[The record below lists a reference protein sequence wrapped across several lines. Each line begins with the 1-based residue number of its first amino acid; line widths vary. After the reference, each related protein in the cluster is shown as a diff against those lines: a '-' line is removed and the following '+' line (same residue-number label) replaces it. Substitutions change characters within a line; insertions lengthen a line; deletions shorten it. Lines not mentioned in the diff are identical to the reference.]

1 MTDDRHSGGAG
12 AAAVAEPPQTHAPDR
27 VVVRT
32 RDLRKNY
39 GPIEAVRGIDMEV
52 REGEIFGLIGPDG
65 AGKTTTFQILAG
77 IMEATSGVVEV
88 FGKPAR
94 EMRSAVG
101 YLTQTFSLYP
111 DLSVDE
117 NIRYV
122 GDLRRVPPKEIVAR
136 GDRYLRLF
144 DMDRFKDRLAGRLS
158 GGMKQKLSLACALV
172 AQPRVLLLDEPTT
185 GVDPVSRREFWDTL
199 AHLSAEG
206 LTIVVATPYLDEAE
220 RCHKVA
226 LMHLGQIHQT
236 GTPAELRDSLGMRRL
251 EVHTADLAEA
261 EDKLTEA
268 EDGVIDT
275 VIKDVQRFG
284 DRLDIIVKD
293 PVAGR
298 AAVEA
303 TLAKAGIAVRDI
315 RVADPMLE
323 NTFVARLRAM
333 GQELH
338 APPFPGRHPH
348 RNIKGEI
355 AIGAQNLTKRF
366 GDFTA
371 VHNVNL
377 NVRYGEVY
385 GLLGANGAG
394 KTTTIKM
401 LCGLLEPTTG
411 TPQLAGRQGGIRSE
425 EVRALVGY
433 MSQKFSLYDDL
444 SIGENLDFFGGV
456 YGVPESELAE
466 KKRWVLEFS
475 GLTGKEQQITGS
487 LPGGWKQRVAFG
499 AATMHEPGVLFLD
512 EPTSGV
518 DPLARRAFWR
528 MINRLADMGT
538 AILVTTHYLEEAEQC
553 NRLGFMAGGELV
565 TEGAP
570 SAIKAAQ
577 SGHLLELRVDQP
589 QRAADRL
596 KEQME
601 RWRVSLFGDRL
612 HVIVDQDDVASA
624 EKQLA
629 ERLRD
634 LGVAVRE
641 MHEESYSLEDVF
653 IAVVEKARQ
662 EGKFASED

>member
-1 MTDDRHSGGAG
+1 MTGDRHLDDGRSG
-12 AAAVAEPPQTHAPDR
+12 AALAEAAEIRMPDG
-27 VVVRT
+27 VVIRA

-39 GPIEAVRGIDMEV
+39 GPVEAVRGIDLEV
-52 REGEIFGLIGPDG
+52 RQGEIFGLIGPDG
-65 AGKTTTFQILAG
+65 AGKTSTFQILAG
-77 IMEATSGVVEV
+77 IMEATSGAVEV
-88 FGKPAR
+88 FGKHAR
-94 EMRSAVG
+94 ESRAAVG

-111 DLSVDE
+111 DLSVNE

-122 GDLRRVPPKEIVAR
+122 GDLRHVAPKEIVAR
-136 GDRYLRLF
+136 GERYLRMF
-144 DMDRFKDRLAGRLS
+144 DMHRFIDRLAGQLS
-158 GGMKQKLSLACALV
+158 GGMKQKLSLVCALV

-185 GVDPVSRREFWDTL
+185 GVDPVSRREFWDVL
-199 AHLSAEG
+199 AHLAAEG

-226 LMHLGQIHQT
+226 LMHLGQIHRS
-236 GTPAELRDSLGMRRL
+236 GPPAELRESLGMRRL
-251 EVHTADLAEA
+251 EVHTDNLAEA
-261 EDKLTEA
+261 EDRLAEA
-268 EDGVIDT
+268 EDGAIG
-275 VIKDVQRFG
+275 DVQRFG
-284 DRLDIIVKD
+284 DRLDVIVKD
-293 PVAGR
+293 PEAGR

-303 TLAKAGIAVRDI
+303 TLAKAGIALRDV

-323 NTFVARLRAM
+323 NIFVARLRAM

-348 RNIKGEI
+348 RNLKGEI
-355 AIGAQNLTKRF
+355 AIGAENLTKRF
-366 GDFTA
+366 GGFTA

-377 NVRYGEVY
+377 SVRYGEVY

-401 LCGLLEPTTG
+401 LCGLLEPTSG
-411 TPQLAGRQGGIRSE
+411 TPQLAGSQGGIRSAA
-425 EVRALVGY
+425 VRELVGY

-444 SIGENLDFFGGV
+444 TIDENLAFFGGV
-456 YGVPESELAE
+456 YGVAEGEIAE

-499 AATMHEPGVLFLD
+499 AATMHEPSVLFLD

-565 TEGAP
+565 AEGAP
-570 SAIKAAQ
+570 SAIKARQ
-577 SGHLLELRVDQP
+577 RGHLLELRVDQP

-596 KEQME
+596 KEQIE

-612 HVIVDQDDVASA
+612 HVIVDDDVAAA
-624 EKQLA
+624 EERLA

-634 LGVAVRE
+634 AGVAVRE

-662 EGKFASED
+662 EGKFATED

>member
-1 MTDDRHSGGAG
+1 MTAPAS
-12 AAAVAEPPQTHAPDR
+12 AEPLAVRAPDR
-27 VVVRT
+27 VAIRT
-32 RDLRKNY
+32 QDLRKNY
-39 GPIEAVRGIDMEV
+39 GPVEAVRGIQLEV

-65 AGKTTTFQILAG
+65 AGKTSAFQILAG
-77 IMEATSGVVEV
+77 IMEATSGLAEV
-88 FGKPAR
+88 FGKPPR
-94 EMRSAVG
+94 DSRSVVG
-101 YLTQTFSLYP
+101 YLTQAFSLYP
-111 DLSVDE
+111 DLSVNE

-122 GDLRRVPPKEIVAR
+122 GDLRHVPPKEITTR
-136 GDRYLRLF
+136 GERYLRMF
-144 DMDRFKDRLAGRLS
+144 DMHRFTDRLAGRLS

-199 AHLSAEG
+199 AHLAADG

-220 RCHKVA
+220 RCHRVA
-226 LMHLGQIHQT
+226 LMHLGLLHQT
-236 GTPAELRDSLGMRRL
+236 GTPAELRESLGMRRL
-251 EVHTADLAEA
+251 EVHTSDLASA
-261 EDKLTEA
+261 EDQLAAA
-268 EDGVIDT
+268 ENGAIS
-275 VIKDVQRFG
+275 DVQRFG
-284 DRLDIIVKD
+284 DRLDVIVRD
-293 PVAGR
+293 PEAGR

-303 TLAKAGIAVRDI
+303 ALGKAAIAVRDI
-315 RVADPMLE
+315 RVTDPMLE

-348 RNIKGEI
+348 RNLAGQV
-355 AIGAQNLTKRF
+355 AIGAQNLTKKF
-366 GDFTA
+366 GAFTA

-377 NVRYGEVY
+377 DVRYGEVY

-401 LCGLLEPTTG
+401 LCGLLEPTSG
-411 TPQLAGRQGGIRSE
+411 TPQLTGAKGGIRSE
-425 EVRALVGY
+425 KVRALVGY

-444 SIGENLDFFGGV
+444 SIDENLDFFAGV
-456 YGVPESELAE
+456 YGVPEHEIAE
-466 KKRWVLEFS
+466 KKKWVLEFS
-475 GLTGKEQQITGS
+475 GLIGKEQQTTGS

-499 AATMHEPGVLFLD
+499 AATMHEPSVLFLD

-565 TEGAP
+565 AEGAP
-570 SAIKAAQ
+570 SAIKARQ
-577 SGHLLELRVDQP
+577 GGHLLELRVDQP

-596 KEQME
+596 KEQIE

-612 HVIVDQDDVASA
+612 HVIVDDGVAAA
-624 EKQLA
+624 EEQLT
-629 ERLRD
+629 ERLRNA
-634 LGVAVRE
+634 GVEVRSI
-641 MHEESYSLEDVF
+641 HEESYSLEDVF

-662 EGKFASED
+662 EGKFAAED